1 MHLPPIAE
9 SRRPQS
15 GWRECAADSSIRSI
29 GAYPPGPG
37 KAPRVRN
44 RGVFTLLLPIL
55 LLLATGCSRAP
66 TEQALRDTVAAM
78 QAAAEARDSDALV
91 ESVSEDF
98 TGPGGMD
105 RDSFRRYL
113 AVIWLRNREVG
124 VSLGPLEVALIGDRA
139 TVEFTAA
146 ATGGAGWMPERAQ
159 VYRVVTGWRI
169 EGGEWRLISA
179 RWEPAL

>member
-9 SRRPQS
+9 TCRPQS
-15 GWRECAADSSIRSI
+15 GGRERAADSSIRSI
-29 GAYPPGPG
+29 GAHPPGPG
-37 KAPRVRN
+37 KAAGVRKH
-44 RGVFTLLLPIL
+44 GVFTLLLAAALAL
-55 LLLATGCSRAP
+55 LCACSQAP
-66 TEQALRDTVAAM
+66 TEQALRATVGAM

-98 TGPGGMD
+98 AGPDGMD
-105 RDSFRRYL
+105 RDGFRRYL

-124 VSLGPLEVALIGDRA
+124 VSLGPLEVELIGERA

-146 ATGGAGWMPERAQ
+146 ATGGEGWMPDRGQ

-169 EGGEWRLISA
+169 EGGQWRLISA
-179 RWEPAL
+179 HWEPAL